1 VSRGRGGLL
10 LGLVLASA
18 ASCAGQSDALTRGQ
32 RYYEDNQY
40 EKALS
45 LWRDL
50 DRRQVPLSSTER
62 ARFAYLRGMTDYRLG
77 FRDDARH
84 WLAVAKSTDVQS
96 PGGLDV
102 SSRERLEGALGDL
115 EREAFGIQSDGRDV
129 VQTIEAPPEVMP
141 SDPPHPGSDVTEPD
155 PGRPRVPAEPR
166 RLY

>member
-1 VSRGRGGLL
+1 VSGGRGALL
-10 LGLVLASA
+10 LGLGLAMSA
-18 ASCAGQSDALTRGQ
+18 GCAGQSDALTRGQ

-50 DRRQVPLSSTER
+50 DRRRVPLSSPER

-84 WLAVAKSTDVQS
+84 WLAVAQGTDALS
-96 PGGLDV
+96 PGGLDA

-115 EREAFGIQSDGRDV
+115 EREVFGIHPDGRDV
-129 VQTIEAPPEVMP
+129 VQTIEAPPGVVP
-141 SDPPHPGSDVTEPD
+141 SDPPASGAGTTVEPD
-155 PGRPRVPAEPR
+155 PEPPPLPLPATQP
-166 RLY
+166 

>member
-1 VSRGRGGLL
+1 L
-10 LGLVLASA
+10 LGLALASSV
-18 ASCAGQSDALTRGQ
+18 SCAGQSDALMRGQ

-50 DRRQVPLSSTER
+50 DRRRVPLSTTER

-77 FRDDARH
+77 FRHDARH
-84 WLAVAKSTDVQS
+84 WLAVAKGTDAQS

-115 EREAFGIQSDGRDV
+115 EREVFGIHPDGSDV
-129 VQTIEAPPEVMP
+129 VQTIEAPPGVVP
-141 SDPPHPGSDVTEPD
+141 SDPPPSGADVTAEPD
-155 PGRPRVPAEPR
+155 PGRPPLPTVQP
-166 RLY
+166 

>member
-1 VSRGRGGLL
+1 VSRGREALL
-10 LGLVLASA
+10 LGLTLASA
-18 ASCAGQSDALTRGQ
+18 ASCAGQRDALTRGQ

-50 DRRQVPLSSTER
+50 DRRHVPLSSTDR

-84 WLAVAKSTDVQS
+84 WLAVAKGTDAQN

-102 SSRERLEGALGDL
+102 SSRERLDGALGDL
-115 EREAFGIQSDGRDV
+115 EREVFGIHPDGSDV

-141 SDPPHPGSDVTEPD
+141 SDPPPSGAGVTAEPD
-155 PGRPRVPAEPR
+155 PARPRLPAEPR
-166 RLY
+166 